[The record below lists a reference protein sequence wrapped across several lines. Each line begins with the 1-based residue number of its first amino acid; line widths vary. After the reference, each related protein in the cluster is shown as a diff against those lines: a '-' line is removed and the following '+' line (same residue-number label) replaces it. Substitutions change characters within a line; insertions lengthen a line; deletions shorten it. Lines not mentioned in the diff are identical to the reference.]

1 VRLGSGATGSTGGSL
16 AIGASTT
23 AVFRVRVDT
32 TTPAGTAITNRA
44 EVAHTAASLGTSLLA
59 RSSTVTTTVQ
69 GSAPATPTPTP
80 TPTTPA
86 PSSARLSIRIDGPDL
101 LKAGATGNYVV
112 TVRSLGPATAT
123 NVKLRIP
130 IPSGLTVRSLPFG
143 THTLRVTRE
152 GYESESR
159 RVIIS
164 TAQPAPSLIVD
175 LERARSGAAVAGP
188 DSRFTASLAVES
200 RPPGASVYL
209 DGRRIG
215 TTPLVLESAPTGSHA
230 LRLELDGYRR
240 WTSSVR
246 VAAGERNRVTA
257 SLEQ

>member
-1 VRLGSGATGSTGGSL
+1 VRTSPSA
-16 AIGASTT
+16 A
-23 AVFRVRVDT
+23 RVVLDGQDVGV
-32 TTPAGTAITNRA
+32 TP
-44 EVAHTAASLGTSLLA
+44 
-59 RSSTVTTTVQ
+59 
-69 GSAPATPTPTP
+69 
-80 TPTTPA
+80 
-86 PSSARLSIRIDGPDL
+86 
-101 LKAGATGNYVV
+101 
-112 TVRSLGPATAT
+112 
-123 NVKLRIP
+123 
-130 IPSGLTVRSLPFG
+130 LTLRSLPFG

-164 TAQPAPSLIVD
+164 TAQPAQSLIVD
-175 LERARSGAAVAGP
+175 LVRTRGGTASAGAP

-209 DGRRIG
+209 DGRRVG
-215 TTPLVLESAPTGSHA
+215 TTPLVLDAAPTGSHA

-246 VAAGERNRVTA
+246 VSAGEHNRVTA